1 MVDSLFKGDSRVL
14 PPYVI
19 TESYRQPIINIMIG
33 SNSMDLTPNFHNQ
46 YKEYRVLDA
55 HTEGEPA
62 RIILSG
68 IPMVE
73 GTTMMEKK
81 QFFMEHCDYIRTS
94 LCFEPRGHKDML
106 CVALVEPVHDA
117 AAFVRWWMLISS
129 V

>member
-1 MVDSLFKGDSRVL
+1 
-14 PPYVI
+14 
-19 TESYRQPIINIMIG
+19 
-33 SNSMDLTPNFHNQ
+33 MDLTPKFHNK
-46 YKEYRVLDA
+46 YEEFRVLEA

-94 LCFEPRGHKDML
+94 LCFEPRGRQNQLPCGLARQVPHRAYPCVRAAQNLSKD
-106 CVALVEPVHDA
+106 
-117 AAFVRWWMLISS
+117 SS
-129 V
+129 